1 MNTAHQLASGCCS
14 EAQPS
19 LRRSVRKRKAKA
31 LYPGE
36 SSDLPRPPRALPTPA
51 DASSS
56 DTESGGKS
64 KKPRLMDYEGS
75 INTLDDLVELS
86 KNKGE
91 FANINMKALRRIRPY
106 LEELQAMIG
115 LRSLKET
122 VTQQVLYYMQDL
134 HKDSED
140 YLHTCIYGGPGTG
153 KTTVAEILGLIFSN
167 LGVLSSKGKFITAQR
182 SDMVGQYLGQTA
194 IKTSLVLETSLGGVL
209 FIDEIYSFGSKEG
222 RDSFAKEAIDTINQF
237 LSENKDDFMLIVG
250 GYEAEVEE
258 CFFRQNAGLRRRF
271 MWYHKIEPYTD
282 LDLADM
288 FFLKVREMKWST
300 ADEVTRDWIAALIK
314 DNKDRFK
321 DMGGSVENFLTL
333 LKVQHS
339 KRIFGKPQEARK
351 VINRTDVENTVKKLK
366 ETATLTKEAAP
377 PPPGM
382 YM

>member
-1 MNTAHQLASGCCS
+1 MNSQTQKAPADCCTS
-14 EAQPS
+14 SAAPQ

-31 LYPGE
+31 LDGGDD
-36 SSDLPRPPRALPTPA
+36 SSIKLPRPPRALPSEDEAGP
-51 DASSS
+51 
-56 DTESGGKS
+56 S
-64 KKPRLMDYEGS
+64 KKPRLPEFEGS
-75 INTLDDLVELS
+75 VDSLADLIALAKTKSEY
-86 KNKGE
+86 
-91 FANINMKALRRIRPY
+91 ANINMKALRRILTH
-106 LEELQAMIG
+106 LEDLQSMVG

-122 VTQQVLYYMQDL
+122 VTQQVIYYIQGL
-134 HKDSED
+134 HKDSDD
-140 YLHTCIYGGPGTG
+140 YMHTCIYGGPGTG
-153 KTTVAEILGLIFSN
+153 KTTVAEILGSIFSE
-167 LGVLSSKGKFITAQR
+167 LGVLSSKGKFISAQR

-194 IKTSLVLETSLGGVL
+194 IKTSIVLEAALGGVL
-209 FIDEIYSFGSKEG
+209 FIDEIYSFGSKDG
-222 RDSFAKEAIDTINQF
+222 RDSFAKEAIDTINLF

-282 LDLADM
+282 LDLADI
-288 FFLKVREMKWST
+288 FFVKVSEMGWST
-300 ADEVTRDWIAALIK
+300 ALDVTREWIAGLIK

-339 KRIFGKPQEARK
+339 RRVFGRPQESKK
-351 VINRTDVENTVKKLK
+351 VISRTDVQNTVKKLT
-366 ETATLTKEAAP
+366 EVTPLSKEAPP